1 MEDGVPRV
9 ELDDAVVA
17 QFSGLARFGV
27 LWDTSLW
34 GFGCR
39 VSLRKPPNYFVYF
52 RTRATGVPRRY
63 TIGSATHLS
72 CSQARRIAQEF
83 IARSAP
89 HQLSRKVDADRPADH

>member
-1 MEDGVPRV
+1 MPRLA
-9 ELDDAVVA
+9 LDDTVVA
-17 QFSGLARFGV
+17 QFAEQSRFNV

-39 VSLRKPPNYFVYF
+39 LSTRPPPRYFVYF
-52 RTRATGVPRRY
+52 RTRVMGAGCRY
-63 TIGSATHLS
+63 TIGSSLHMS

-89 HQLSRKVDADRPADH
+89 HQLSRRPGLPGQSKL